1 MCLLSTSTCFLEIIQ
16 LRFSVTCCL
25 RNLYAQPSA
34 AMTMQDLQIAR
45 YHEELE
51 PHLST
56 STVSRVYGNS
66 NNAMVIDWDNGVD
79 SATA

>member
-1 MCLLSTSTCFLEIIQ
+1 
-16 LRFSVTCCL
+16 
-25 RNLYAQPSA
+25 
-34 AMTMQDLQIAR
+34 MQDLQIAR